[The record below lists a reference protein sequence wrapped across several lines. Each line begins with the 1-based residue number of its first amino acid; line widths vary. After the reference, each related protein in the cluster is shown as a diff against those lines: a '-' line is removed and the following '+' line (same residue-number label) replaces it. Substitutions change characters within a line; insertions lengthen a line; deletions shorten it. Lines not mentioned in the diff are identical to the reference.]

1 MLKVKLNI
9 MNKTKIKYNPNI
21 NFELVELEKQHWLKK
36 MKRNLDNPN
45 KEVRDIIVFK
55 VLELD
60 KCLQIDDYYVN
71 THYKKYYDHNDY
83 FIESLEKNRIDFE
96 KNGLSLHSVD
106 DGNFIN
112 PFMINQ
118 WYKECKDE
126 LLKRLG
132 KSLSL
137 EKVMV

>member
-1 MLKVKLNI
+1 
-9 MNKTKIKYNPNI
+9 
-21 NFELVELEKQHWLKK
+21 
-36 MKRNLDNPN
+36 N

-71 THYKKYYDHNDY
+71 TQYPKFYNDK
-83 FIESLEKNRIDFE
+83 SLEKNRIDFE

>member
-60 KCLQIDDYYVN
+60 KCLQIDDYYIN
-71 THYKKYYDHNDY
+71 THYPKKNV
-83 FIESLEKNRIDFE
+83 FLKSLEKNRIDNE
-96 KNGLSLHSVD
+96 KNGLSLYSVD
-106 DGNFIN
+106 DENRIN

>member
-71 THYKKYYDHNDY
+71 TQYPKFYNDK
-83 FIESLEKNRIDFE
+83 SLEKNRIDFE